1 MCEVRESEVPLYT
14 FTYKPSKQD
23 IKRAA
28 AVLNS
33 RRRWTDNRTNLIF
46 QGTLTF
52 LSVAAVILIAV
63 FAGQELWSNG
73 ASVGAIVFLLL
84 HSAAELVA
92 VFLGV
97 YWPDCVRDYMRDRAA
112 YADRLQA
119 YFFYNDRVE
128 IEGPLGHL
136 THAYTAYDRLVL
148 TPDLFFLVIFEYRG
162 EHLPWSVVPA
172 EERDGFKAFLLER
185 AAVYNVPVEDR
196 EKTARRNSK

>member
-1 MCEVRESEVPLYT
+1 MCEVHESEVPLYT

-23 IKRAA
+23 IRRAGCNF
-28 AVLNS
+28 LG
-33 RRRWTDNRTNLIF
+33 RRPTRTNIIGYVMLGILGVSKILDIVLAAF
-46 QGTLTF
+46 FHSLSIWGALYNF
-52 LSVAAVILIAV
+52 LFLFLLAVGFV
-63 FAGQELWSNG
+63 
-73 ASVGAIVFLLL
+73 VFL
-84 HSAAELVA
+84 AADPEQLKT
-92 VFLGV
+92 
-97 YWPDCVRDYMRDRAA
+97 YISDRAA